1 MTKQSAVSFVGEYA
15 AARKFADLSEL
26 TVTRARQVV
35 LDFIGTM
42 LGGYQTELG
51 QLASDYAARMQP
63 GDDASIV
70 GDGRRSTTEGAAWAN
85 AVMGKF
91 LGMDDSHSTAGHVA
105 SQLVPV
111 ALTLGEKL
119 QLSGQQVITAL
130 AVGYDVM
137 DMVHSAVDAW
147 QRERGLDHKS
157 QAGTLASAAT
167 AAVAMGL
174 PAEKITHALALSMDL
189 ACGTEQYVWDAG
201 SCDTKDLL
209 AGYGARNGI
218 YSAKMA
224 DFGFRGPPGA
234 LDGPYGYFHAFGPG
248 YERSILDRLD
258 NQALAR
264 TGFKP
269 HAGCRHVHSCVD
281 ATQEL
286 LKSGQPDLEAITTI
300 EIDTYQ
306 EAITPE
312 FRVNCEPQTVGQAGF
327 SLPVTASVILTRGA
341 WFREDIE
348 TYDNPEARRLRQ
360 LVKVGLDEAIQAE
373 HPLKNGCEVRIA
385 TADGTQYKG
394 RVEHAKGEPENMLTE
409 AEFESKFRYL
419 VGDMLSN
426 EQIDHLLD
434 CCNRLEHLDDV
445 SELVRLTIPQAMP
458 TLAEA

>member
-1 MTKQSAVSFVGEYA
+1 MTEQTAVSFIGEYA
-15 AARKFADLSEL
+15 AARKYQDLSEL

-51 QLASDYAARMQP
+51 QLASDYAAGMLP
-63 GDDASIV
+63 GDDASII

-111 ALTLGEKL
+111 ALTLAEKL
-119 QLSGQQVITAL
+119 QLSGRQVITAL

-174 PAEKITHALALSMDL
+174 PAEKIAHALALSMDL

-218 YSAKMA
+218 YCAALA

-248 YERSILDRLD
+248 YDRSILDALD
-258 NQALAR
+258 SQALAR

-286 LKSGQPDLEAITTI
+286 LKSAQPDLDAITAI
-300 EIDTYQ
+300 EIDTYH
-306 EAITPE
+306 EAITPA
-312 FRVNCEPQTVGQAGF
+312 FRVNYQPQTVGQAGF

-348 TYDNPEARRLRQ
+348 TYDNPEARRLRH

-385 TADGTQYKG
+385 TVDGTQYKG
-394 RVEHAKGEPENMLTE
+394 RVEHAKGEPENMLTD
-409 AEFESKFRYL
+409 AEFESKFTYL
-419 VGDMLSN
+419 VGDLLPDA
-426 EQIDHLLD
+426 QIRQLLD

-445 SELVRLTIPQAMP
+445 GELVRLTVPQAMP

>member
-1 MTKQSAVSFVGEYA
+1 MTKQTAVSFIAEYA
-15 AARKFADLSEL
+15 AARKYEDLSEL
-26 TVTRARQVV
+26 TVIRARQVV

-42 LGGYQTELG
+42 LGGYQTALG
-51 QLASDYAARMQP
+51 QLASDYAARMLP

-70 GDGRRSTTEGAAWAN
+70 GDGRRSTAEGAAWAN

-111 ALTLGEKL
+111 ALTLGEKR
-119 QLSGQQVITAL
+119 QLSGEQVITAL

-137 DMVHSAVDAW
+137 DMVHTAVDAW

-167 AAVAMGL
+167 AALAMGL
-174 PAEKITHALALSMDL
+174 PAEKIANAIALSMDL

-218 YSAKMA
+218 YSAAMA

-248 YERSILDRLD
+248 YDESILDAL
-258 NQALAR
+258 NGQALAR

-286 LKSGQPDLEAITTI
+286 LKTGQPDLAAITAI
-300 EIDTYQ
+300 EIDTYH
-306 EAITPE
+306 EAITPA
-312 FRVNCEPQTVGQAGF
+312 FRVNYQPQTVGQAGF

-348 TYDNPEARRLRQ
+348 TYDHPEARRLRQ

-385 TADGTQYKG
+385 TADGKRYKG
-394 RVEHAKGEPENMLTE
+394 RVEHAKGEPQNMLSE
-409 AEFESKFRYL
+409 AEFEAKFRYL
-419 VGDMLSN
+419 VGDLLPDA
-426 EQIDHLLD
+426 QIRHLLD
-434 CCNRLEHLDDV
+434 CCGRLERLDDV
-445 SELVRLTIPQAMP
+445 SELLRLTVPQTMP
-458 TLAEA
+458 TPTEA